1 MEEKEKRET
10 KIVKKQVVAY
20 LILVVVFL
28 TAIVSAG
35 VYAFIENNKDIT
47 TGNAPTNEGKPT
59 TDEVET
65 EEERI
70 ENLTSVENI
79 DSVEEL
85 QKLNEKELE
94 ESKKKEDKKKT
105 EIAST
110 PKYYIKVNYGA
121 QVVTVYTKD
130 SKGKYTKPVKAMVCS
145 TGTYTPTSGVY
156 KTPNRFR
163 WLGMIGD
170 VYAQYC
176 TQIVGDILFHS
187 VPYAVKGDNS
197 SLFYQKYDQLGT
209 RCSLGCVRLTC
220 ADAKWIYDNCKLGT
234 QVEFYSS
241 SNPGP
246 LGKPSARKISR
257 APSYVRG
264 WDPTDPHKDNPWNK
278 YLKKLAEKKDNKKD
292 EENQNNEI
300 KQPEI
305 SNEINNEENI
315 TNEIFN
321 EVVND
326 TINEVENELANEISN
341 EEVNE
346 VVINEITNEEVNE
359 ETNEETE
366 IEEDVN
372 NTTNDTKEPEIEDD
386 SSNAVSG

>member
-1 MEEKEKRET
+1 MEEEKNRET
-10 KIVKKQVVAY
+10 KIVKKQVISY

-35 VYAFIENNKDIT
+35 VYAFVENNKNIE
-47 TGNAPTNEGKPT
+47 TGNLPTNKGELNT
-59 TDEVET
+59 NEVENEI
-65 EEERI
+65 EEKI

-79 DSVEEL
+79 NSVEEL

-110 PKYYIKVNYGA
+110 PKYYIKVNYKA

-145 TGTYTPTSGVY
+145 TGTYTPKSGVY
-156 KTPNRFR
+156 KTPNKFR
-163 WLGMIGD
+163 WLDMIGD

-197 SLFYQKYDQLGT
+197 SLFYKKYDQLGT
-209 RCSLGCVRLTC
+209 KCSLGCIRLTC

-246 LGKPSARKISR
+246 LGKPSARKISK

-264 WDPTDPHKDNPWNK
+264 WDPTDPAKGNPWNK
-278 YLKKLAEKKDNKKD
+278 YLKELAQKENNKKD
-292 EENQNNEI
+292 EETQKNEI
-300 KQPEI
+300 KEPEI
-305 SNEINNEENI
+305 SNEINKEENI
-315 TNEIFN
+315 TNEVFN

-326 TINEVENELANEISN
+326 TTNEIKNELVNEEKN
-341 EEVNE
+341 EEVDD
-346 VVINEITNEEVNE
+346 
-359 ETNEETE
+359 
-366 IEEDVN
+366 DVN
-372 NTTNDTKEPEIEDD
+372 NTTNATKEPEAEENN
-386 SSNAVSG
+386 SNAVNE

>member
-1 MEEKEKRET
+1 MEEEKKRET
-10 KIVKKQVVAY
+10 KIVKKQVISY

-28 TAIVSAG
+28 TAIISAG
-35 VYAFIENNKDIT
+35 VYAFVENNKNIE
-47 TGNAPTNEGKPT
+47 TGNLPTNKGELNIN
-59 TDEVET
+59 EVENEI
-65 EEERI
+65 EEKI

-130 SKGKYTKPVKAMVCS
+130 SNGKYTKPVRAMICS
-145 TGTYTPTSGVY
+145 TGTYTPKSGVY
-156 KTPNRFR
+156 KTPNRYR
-163 WLGMIGD
+163 WLDMIGD

-197 SLFYQKYDQLGT
+197 SLFYKKYDQLGT
-209 RCSLGCVRLTC
+209 KCSLGCIRLTC

-246 LGKPSARKISR
+246 LGKPSARKISS

-264 WDPTDPHKDNPWNK
+264 WDPTDPAKGNPWNK
-278 YLKKLAEKKDNKKD
+278 YLKELAQKEDNKKD
-292 EENQNNEI
+292 KETQKNEI
-300 KQPEI
+300 KEPQI
-305 SNEINNEENI
+305 SNEIKNEGNI

-321 EVVND
+321 EIVND
-326 TINEVENELANEISN
+326 TTNEIKN
-341 EEVNE
+341 EM
-346 VVINEITNEEVNE
+346 TNE
-359 ETNEETE
+359 ETNETSNTTSNEDANEETE
-366 IEEDVN
+366 KENDVN
-372 NTTNDTKEPEIEDD
+372 DTTNATKEPEIEDNN
-386 SSNAVSG
+386 SNAISR

>member
-1 MEEKEKRET
+1 MEEEKKRET

-28 TAIVSAG
+28 TAIISSG
-35 VYAFIENNKDIT
+35 VYAFIENSKNIE
-47 TGNAPTNEGKPT
+47 TGSTPTNKGDLNT
-59 TDEVET
+59 NEVENEI
-65 EEERI
+65 EEKI

-110 PKYYIKVNYGA
+110 PKYYIKVNYKA

-197 SLFYQKYDQLGT
+197 SLFYKKYDQLGT
-209 RCSLGCVRLTC
+209 KCSLGCIRLTC

-246 LGKPSARKISR
+246 LGKPSARKISN

-264 WDPTDPHKDNPWNK
+264 WDPTDPAKGNPWNK
-278 YLKKLAEKKDNKKD
+278 YLKELAQKEDNKKD
-292 EENQNNEI
+292 EETQKNEI
-300 KQPEI
+300 KGPEI
-305 SNEINNEENI
+305 SNEIKNEGNI

-321 EVVND
+321 EIVND
-326 TINEVENELANEISN
+326 TTNEIKNEIVNEEKNEECNETSNTTSN
-341 EEVNE
+341 EEANE
-346 VVINEITNEEVNE
+346 GKNEEV
-359 ETNEETE
+359 
-366 IEEDVN
+366 DDGVN
-372 NTTNDTKEPEIEDD
+372 DTTNATKEPEIEDNN
-386 SSNAVSG
+386 SNAVSS